1 MLLDDS
7 EHREGLADT
16 GHTVCTLSTHLVGA
30 GPHRILISCCVVKLP
45 QRSGGGCDLDGEGA
59 RVKLW
64 LRDELV
70 QALGYGL
77 EGIV

>member
-7 EHREGLADT
+7 EHCEGLADT
-16 GHTVCTLSTHLVGA
+16 GHTVYTLPTHLIGA
-30 GPHRILISCCVVKLP
+30 GSHWILISCCVVKIP
-45 QRSGGGCDLDGEGA
+45 ERIGGGCDLDGEGA
-59 RVKLW
+59 RVKRW
-64 LRDELV
+64 LRDELI